1 MLKHLINHPPR
12 IAVLGTYLALY
23 DTAFPG
29 YRSQVLEIAEK
40 TLAPLKPDIQVA
52 MLGIG
57 TSPEETAAFLGEAER
72 AGVDAVL
79 IMSLGYTNSLSVA
92 QPLIETSLPLV
103 FFNTQVT
110 EEVTPSFNDKD
121 LLHNHGMQGVQ
132 DITCVLVRA
141 GRSFG
146 IVTGLISQEDTR
158 AQLTDE
164 LIAWRAY
171 HQIHRSHVAL
181 LGDPM
186 PGMGDSMFDWDEARK
201 VFGMQAHSLSPALLA
216 EASREVPAWEL
227 EVAREQ
233 DLQHFDIDPE
243 LTKEDHLRSLRLE
256 AGLRRIVEERSLAG
270 LTLSFDTI
278 ARHPGI
284 ETIPFLGIIKLMAE
298 GMAYGGEGDLFVTAA
313 GAMAGRLCGDV
324 TFTEMYTMD
333 FKNNAVLNS
342 HMAECNWKMA
352 RKDRKP
358 RLVRRQFSLAESAP
372 FAFLHFA
379 LEPGEITLS
388 DLTTTS
394 EGRFHF
400 ITMECRVADFP
411 ATLGL
416 DRPNFKIS
424 FVRDI
429 REVVT
434 EYSRLGGS
442 HHLNLVYG
450 HHARRFRL
458 LAEHFGCVY
467 THIDTGSAG

>member
-1 MLKHLINHPPR
+1 MLKHLINPPPK

-52 MLGIG
+52 LLGIG
-57 TSPEETAAFLGEAER
+57 TSPEETLSFLREAET

-79 IMSLGYTNSLSVA
+79 VMSLGYTNSLAVS
-92 QPLIETSLPLV
+92 QPLIETPLPLV
-103 FFNTQVT
+103 FFNTQVAG
-110 EEVTPSFNDKD
+110 EVTQAFNDDD
-121 LLHNHGMQGVQ
+121 LLHSHGMQGVQ

-146 IVTGLISQEDTR
+146 IVTGLVNQADTR
-158 AQLTDE
+158 AELIDE

-171 HQIHRSHVAL
+171 HQICKSHVAL
-181 LGDPM
+181 MGDPM
-186 PGMGDSMFDWDEARK
+186 PGMGDSEFDWDEARN
-201 VFGMQAHSLSPALLA
+201 VFGIQAHSLSPSFLA
-216 EASREVPAWEL
+216 EAARDVPAWEL
-227 EVAREQ
+227 EVARER
-233 DLQHFDIDPE
+233 DLQQFEIDPE
-243 LTKEDHLRSLRLE
+243 LTLEDHLRSLRLE
-256 AGLRRIVEERSLAG
+256 AGLRRIVEEHSLAG

-278 ARHPGI
+278 AKHPGI

-298 GMAYGGEGDLFVTAA
+298 GMAYGGEGDLFVTAG

-333 FKNNAVLNS
+333 FENNAVLNS

-358 RLVRRQFSLAESAP
+358 RLLRRQFSLAESAP

-379 LEPGEITLS
+379 LEPGEVTLC
-388 DLTTTS
+388 DLTTNS
-394 EGRFHF
+394 MGRFHF
-400 ITMECRVADFP
+400 ITMECCVADFP

-416 DRPNFKIS
+416 DRPNFKLS

-450 HHARRFRL
+450 WHARRFRL
-458 LAEHFGCVY
+458 LAEHFKCAY
-467 THIDTGSAG
+467 SHIETGIA